1 MTHMTTQSTSVRGT
15 AELLKSSAT
24 VVWLV
29 LITATAISWALG
41 THHRLVDNAT
51 ATALIILAIAFIKI
65 RYIGL
70 YFMDLKD
77 APLALRLVLEAWC
90 IIVFLLTSGFYLA
103 A

>member
-1 MTHMTTQSTSVRGT
+1 MTTLSNPVRGT

-24 VVWLV
+24 VVWFVLV
-29 LITATAISWALG
+29 SATAVSWALG
-41 THHRLVDNAT
+41 THHQIVDNAT

-77 APLALRLVLEAWC
+77 APLGLRAVLEAWC
-90 IIVFLLTSGFYLA
+90 VIVYALTAGFYLA
-103 A
+103 G